1 MNINSI
7 NNVDFRAI
15 KYTRA
20 LPPTAGKVLDKEAKG
35 TLENKLVTSKA
46 QERLKSIVNSSPLLK
61 KLGED
66 TDVYIGSQCYDE
78 SKKNPFWV
86 FVATFMD
93 PYAAIK
99 AIEAAGDE
107 AYVLGELF
115 DGDDG
120 VVIN

>member
-78 SKKNPFWV
+78 SKSSGTQGAILKYPFSIFNPNIYSIP
-86 FVATFMD
+86 AT
-93 PYAAIK
+93 
-99 AIEAAGDE
+99 
-107 AYVLGELF
+107 
-115 DGDDG
+115 
-120 VVIN
+120 